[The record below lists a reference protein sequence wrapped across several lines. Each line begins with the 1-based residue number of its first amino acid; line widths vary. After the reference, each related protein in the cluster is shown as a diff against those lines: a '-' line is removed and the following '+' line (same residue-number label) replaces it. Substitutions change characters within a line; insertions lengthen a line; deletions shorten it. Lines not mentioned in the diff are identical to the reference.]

1 MNIEAKIIIFLSPK
15 AFYFIF
21 FYPYKKNWSTAGT
34 NSKLQEKKCGPRRAP
49 YPIFSYFCSGFQS
62 SKPPL
67 VPAADNEVKLLSENF
82 FMLQKY
88 NYTLIRTQN
97 KVHRFHDWGV
107 CVQI

>member
-1 MNIEAKIIIFLSPK
+1 MVNGRDKQQASRKKMRAAESALS
-15 AFYFIF
+15 YF
-21 FYPYKKNWSTAGT
+21 
-34 NSKLQEKKCGPRRAP
+34 
-49 YPIFSYFCSGFQS
+49 FSYFCSGFQS

>member
-34 NSKLQEKKCGPRRAP
+34 NSKLQEKNAVRGERL
-49 YPIFSYFCSGFQS
+49 ILFFSYFCSGFQS

-67 VPAADNEVKLLSENF
+67 VPAADNEVKLLSENY

-88 NYTLIRTQN
+88 YYTLIRTQN

>member
-15 AFYFIF
+15 AFDSIF
-21 FYPYKKNWSTAGT
+21 FYPYKKIGQRQGQTA
-34 NSKLQEKKCGPRRAP
+34 SFKKKNAGRGERL
-49 YPIFSYFCSGFQS
+49 ILFFSYFCSGFQS

-67 VPAADNEVKLLSENF
+67 VPAADNEVKLLSESF

-88 NYTLIRTQN
+88 YYTLIRTQN

>member
-21 FYPYKKNWSTAGT
+21 FTLTKKLVNGRDKQQASR
-34 NSKLQEKKCGPRRAP
+34 KKCGPRRAP

-88 NYTLIRTQN
+88 YYTLIRTQN